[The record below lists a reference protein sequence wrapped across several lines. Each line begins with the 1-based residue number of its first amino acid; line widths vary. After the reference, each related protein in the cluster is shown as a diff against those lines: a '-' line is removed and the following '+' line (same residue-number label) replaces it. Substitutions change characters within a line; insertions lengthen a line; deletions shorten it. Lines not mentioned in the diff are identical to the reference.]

1 MHANALE
8 LWIPTELKELN
19 SLYINSSR
27 QIHPSS
33 VKFNAVHRY
42 RQTTEELR
50 QVASQILHKADG
62 LHKINNDYFD
72 ACVDATSIGGVVE
85 LLERITL
92 ESAKVGRYR

>member
-27 QIHPSS
+27 QIHPCS
-33 VKFNAVHRY
+33 VKFNAVHRC

-50 QVASQILHKADG
+50 QVASQILHKVDG
-62 LHKINNDYFD
+62 LHKINNDYLSYAAHQPYVEFVMLLVLALRLF
-72 ACVDATSIGGVVE
+72 ACIGA
-85 LLERITL
+85 LH
-92 ESAKVGRYR
+92 